1 MDARCHNPHMLTYSH
16 ASRVFLGLSD
26 VRGIGFKLLRDFGG
40 VEGVEA
46 SLQAFELWSHF
57 ASVLDRPQSSLRD
70 EVLSKGDALASK
82 LEERNI
88 HLVSECD
95 QAYPRAFKELD
106 RDLRPNWFF
115 ACGDLSLLDKPA
127 IAVVGT
133 REPSD
138 VGAFL
143 ARYAVSTAA
152 ELRIPVVSGLAK
164 GIDGIAHEWALESGT
179 PNISVMATGIL
190 RTYPARHA
198 DLAGKIVQ
206 HGGVLI
212 SEYFPSASP
221 TSEAFVWRNR
231 LQAALSAC
239 VIAPEWRRSSGTA
252 HTIRF
257 ARSFGR
263 PTINLVPEGITPPP
277 DHGEASLRFTV
288 PREHAS
294 LRNALIAAW
303 SQALEQPAKQAEL
316 FG

>member
-1 MDARCHNPHMLTYSH
+1 MPTYSH
-16 ASRVFLGLSD
+16 ASRIFLGLSD
-26 VRGIGFKLLRDFGG
+26 VRGIGFKVLRDFGG

-46 SLQAFELWSHF
+46 CLETFELWSHF
-57 ASVLDRPQSSLRD
+57 ASVLDRPEAELRD
-70 EVLSKGDALASK
+70 EVLSKGDALAST

-88 HLVSECD
+88 HLVVGGD
-95 QAYPRAFKELD
+95 RAYPRAFKELD
-106 RDLRPNWFF
+106 KDMRPSWFF
-115 ACGDLSLLDKPA
+115 ACGDLNLLDKPA

-133 REPSD
+133 RDPSE

-152 ELRIPVVSGLAK
+152 ELRTPVVSGLAK

-198 DLAGKIVQ
+198 DLAGKIVD

-212 SEYFPSASP
+212 SEYLPDASP

-239 VIAPEWRRSSGTA
+239 VIAPEWKRSSGTA

-263 PTINLVPEGITPPP
+263 PTINLVAEGIAPSP
-277 DHGEASLRFTV
+277 DHGEASLSFTV
-288 PREHAS
+288 PREHAN
-294 LRNALIAAW
+294 LRNALVAARL
-303 SQALEQPAKQAEL
+303 QALEQHAKQAEL